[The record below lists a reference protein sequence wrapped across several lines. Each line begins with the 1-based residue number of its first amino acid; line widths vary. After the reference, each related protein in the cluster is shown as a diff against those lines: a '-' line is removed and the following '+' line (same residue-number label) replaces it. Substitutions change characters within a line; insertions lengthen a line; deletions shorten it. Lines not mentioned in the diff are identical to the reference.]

1 MERICEPELMDD
13 VQQAREYSEADFSA
27 SDASTVGRIF
37 SRFPDGQLGARILDL
52 GCGPGNITFPLAARS
67 PGATVLGL
75 DGAAE
80 MLAIADRRR
89 HALPGGAAGEAASRL
104 AFHRAV
110 LPLPATGLAELGGA
124 FTALVSNSLLHHL
137 HDPLVLWRSLRQLG
151 APGAAVYVC
160 DLRRPDS
167 EAALAQLL
175 SLHAAMAPPLVRR
188 DFALSLRAAFRP
200 QEISDQ
206 LRALGL
212 EALRVESRD
221 DRYLEVHGRLP

>member
-27 SDASTVGRIF
+27 SDTTTVGRIL
-37 SRFPDGQLGARILDL
+37 SRFPDGQLGARIPDL
-52 GCGPGNITFPLAARS
+52 GCGPGNITFLLAARS
-67 PGATVLGL
+67 PGATLLGL
-75 DGAAE
+75 DGAAA
-80 MLAIADRRR
+80 MLAIAERRR
-89 HALPGGAAGEAASRL
+89 LALPVGAAGELATRL
-104 AFHRAV
+104 AFHRRV
-110 LPLPATGLAELGGA
+110 LPLPARGLAELGGP

-167 EAALAQLL
+167 EAALERLV
-175 SLHAAMAPPLVRR
+175 SLHAATAPDLVRR
-188 DFALSLRAAFRP
+188 DFAFSLRAAFRP
-200 QEISDQ
+200 EEVSGQ
-206 LRALGL
+206 LQALGL
-212 EALRVESRD
+212 DALRVESRD